1 MQKLKEAKRLEKPE
15 VTLSL
20 LNFKNPTIST
30 ANPTPPLN
38 LEIPDS
44 VVTQE
49 LMEKFHN
56 KLREL
61 KLDNKV
67 LGIILQIYEEARYE
81 TLFSS
86 FEKCSKSQ

>member
-20 LNFKNPTIST
+20 LNFKNPNISNL
-30 ANPTPPLN
+30 NPTPPSN
-38 LEIPDS
+38 VEIPDS

-49 LMEKFHN
+49 LMDKFHT

-67 LGIILQIYEEARYE
+67 LGIIMQIYEEARYKM
-81 TLFSS
+81 LFT
-86 FEKCSKSQ
+86 FLIK